1 MYEFNIINMNIEQG
15 PNNWNKSETEQ
26 EPAVFNFETL
36 DPRNTPEAKAANE
49 AVLSNGT
56 VYGIE
61 VTVPALAEQ
70 CSLGNIDPQHT
81 EGDVNRAAIE
91 DALTVEIP
99 PEGTTFVT
107 VRADLDSIG
116 SMVVLNLRA
125 KGEEFSEE
133 ALDRVNIIATTDKF
147 ARGEWTPK
155 SIPTKENPWNEGVST
170 AESSRD
176 IAAIAAAVMDF
187 KLPLT
192 ERVAILEEWILT
204 GKEPLQYREKVE
216 RERLDLINALE
227 NGEIKTETLAEGK
240 IAVVESGHRAAT
252 NIGYSLAPVVVA
264 LNPAFRLGGGE
275 PHRKYTICQ
284 YSGTHVDLKAVFA
297 ELSALESGW
306 GGSPNIGGSP
316 QGMSSE
322 LSIDQVTEIV
332 EKHLL

>member
-1 MYEFNIINMNIEQG
+1 MSIEQG
-15 PNNWNKSETEQ
+15 PTNVNTPEEEQ
-26 EPAVFNFETL
+26 EPTVFNFGTL
-36 DPRNTPEAKAANE
+36 DPRNTPEAKVANE
-49 AVLSNGT
+49 AILTSGP

-61 VTVPALAEQ
+61 VTIPALAEQ

-133 ALDRVNIIATTDKF
+133 ALDRINTIATTDKF
-147 ARGEWTPK
+147 ARGEWAPK
-155 SIPTKENPWNEGVST
+155 SIPTKENPWNEGIST

-187 KLPLT
+187 KLPLA
-192 ERVAILEEWILT
+192 ERVAILEKWVLT
-204 GKEPLQYREKVE
+204 GEEPAQYREKVE
-216 RERLDLINALE
+216 KERLDLVDAIETGL
-227 NGEIKTETLAEGK
+227 IKTETRAEGK

-284 YSGTHVDLKAVFA
+284 YSGTYVDLKAVFA

-316 QGMSSE
+316 QGVSSE
-322 LSIDQVTEIV
+322 LSIDQVTDIV